1 MNVPSKLT
9 ALAARLIGKNWA
21 HESAEELAAALD
33 KQIDQL
39 REANMPEHLAGA
51 ASLTSAPAFQPGL
64 VDLRGDIYDAAVYLD
79 ALTTSATATG
89 NVDLV
94 DALREAGEAAHE
106 LVARL
111 AAAAHATIPAPAVPV
126 TSRVA

>member
-9 ALAARLIGKNWA
+9 ALAARLMGKIWA

-33 KQIDQL
+33 RQVEQL
-39 REANMPEHLAGA
+39 REANVPEHLAGA
-51 ASLTSAPAFQPGL
+51 ASLTSVPAYQPGL
-64 VDLRGDIYDAAVYLD
+64 IELRGDIYDAAVYLD
-79 ALTTSATATG
+79 ALTTSATALG
-89 NVDLV
+89 DADLV
-94 DALREAGEAAHE
+94 EALREAGETAHE

-126 TSRVA
+126 SRIA